1 MAFGLLLDPWIS
13 EIYDFKVLAPLQA
26 EGPPPKKKMV
36 TESFVNL
43 NLIEYRRLHL
53 KTSKHIKKD
62 ISVFL
67 KQ

>member
-13 EIYDFKVLAPLQA
+13 EIYDFKVLAPLEA
-26 EGPPPKKKMV
+26 EGPPPPKKM
-36 TESFVNL
+36 ESFVNL

-53 KTSKHIKKD
+53 KTSRHIKKD